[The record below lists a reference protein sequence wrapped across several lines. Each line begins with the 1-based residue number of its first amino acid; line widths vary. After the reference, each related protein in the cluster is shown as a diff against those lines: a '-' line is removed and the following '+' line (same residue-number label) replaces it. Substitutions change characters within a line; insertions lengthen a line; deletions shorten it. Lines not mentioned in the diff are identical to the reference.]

1 MSLVDAEQMAN
12 TSREIMNIDIIFLMI
27 PTTRQYIVKICKA
40 YRRNH
45 FPSKEKRICMEEIWM
60 RMPGAQSVDATLD
73 ELFEKLSA
81 MSIMSEPIDLEGRII
96 IPVIKISMA
105 FGAGTSPA
113 AKDEM
118 TDGPARPV
126 AGGASG
132 LSPVAVMDIS
142 KTVSGQEGVRVV
154 SIPSSEGSASCVAHE
169 VIKRLISQMRTP

>member
-12 TSREIMNIDIIFLMI
+12 TSREMMNIDIIFLMI

-40 YRRNH
+40 YRRNPL
-45 FPSKEKRICMEEIWM
+45 PSKEKRICVEEIWM

-73 ELFEKLSA
+73 GLFEKLSL
-81 MSIMSEPIDLEGRII
+81 MSIMGEPIDLEGRII

-113 AKDEM
+113 AKDEIE
-118 TDGPARPV
+118 DGPARPV
-126 AGGASG
+126 AGGVAA

-154 SIPSSEGSASCVAHE
+154 SLPSSEGSASCVAHE
-169 VIKRLISQMRTP
+169 VIKGLISQMRTH